1 MLLRNSPHKS
11 PKKES
16 PLKSQGIIKDSPVE
30 RCCFT
35 DVHIDKI
42 RHCFPANVVFKP
54 FDPTALSDL
63 VSDVWVAFPATPFLI
78 GYSYPFPMFTQSFFS
93 LTGISYIQAMP
104 MIWRVLYTFERI
116 IEQEGID
123 LGMAELA
130 ELYDLTT
137 FGSHRYLL
145 KRKAGE
151 DHPIFKVTKNDTNWK
166 RRFFFVKRDSIL
178 DGKDLPKE
186 WATHGRVEDPRRIT
200 ITISVAHLKLT
211 PAAKERVLAFKKLDP
226 EVRSFQII
234 IQDSQEISSASVTM
248 SSAGKSARSV
258 KSASMFGIS
267 DLANVTSSKKKKA
280 PAASPSASAPKASIR
295 GKGKKRKTSEDLQG
309 FPLLRQ
315 QFLDYVN
322 EKLAEIETYLGN
334 VEDQESQIADLQ
346 QMGVLKDLK
355 IGDLEKELR
364 VMKAEAAQRLIDMD
378 NEKQEIT
385 QDAKVSA
392 AIAMYKIQLQM
403 AEEAQDPTFDKGSW
417 DVEGWKARL
426 ADLEDE
432 DEAEEIPMLE
442 GGDAEKDQGG
452 DAGGDETAKV

>member
-1 MLLRNSPHKS
+1 MLLRNSPHKDS
-11 PKKES
+11 KKDS
-16 PLKSQGIIKDSPVE
+16 PLKSQGIIKDSPTE

-35 DVHIDKI
+35 DVHIDRI
-42 RHCFPANVVFKP
+42 RHCFPANAVFKS
-54 FDPTALSDL
+54 FTPTALSDS
-63 VSDVWVAFPATPFLI
+63 VSDTWVAFPATPFTI
-78 GYSYPFPMFTQSFFS
+78 GYSYPFPSFTQSFFS

-116 IEQEGID
+116 IEQKGID
-123 LGMAELA
+123 LGMTELA

-137 FGSHRYLL
+137 FGSYRYLL

-151 DHPIFKVTKNDTNWK
+151 DHPVLKVTKNDTNWK
-166 RRFFFVKRDSIL
+166 RRFFFVRRDSIP

-186 WATHGRVEDPRRIT
+186 WATHGRIEDPRRIT
-200 ITISVAHLKLT
+200 I
-211 PAAKERVLAFKKLDP
+211 
-226 EVRSFQII
+226 
-234 IQDSQEISSASVTM
+234 
-248 SSAGKSARSV
+248 
-258 KSASMFGIS
+258 
-267 DLANVTSSKKKKA
+267 
-280 PAASPSASAPKASIR
+280 SP
-295 GKGKKRKTSEDLQG
+295 
-309 FPLLRQ
+309 
-315 QFLDYVN
+315 
-322 EKLAEIETYLGN
+322 KLAEIETYLGH

-403 AEEAQDPTFDKGSW
+403 AEEAQDPTFDKSSW

-432 DEAEEIPMLE
+432 DEAEDIPMLE
-442 GGDAEKDQGG
+442 GGDADKDQGG
-452 DAGGDETAKV
+452 AAGGDGAAKE

>member
-1 MLLRNSPHKS
+1 MLLRNSPHKDS
-11 PKKES
+11 KKDS
-16 PLKSQGIIKDSPVE
+16 PLKGQGIIKDSPME
-30 RCCFT
+30 RCCFS

-42 RHCFPANVVFKP
+42 RHCFPANVVFKS
-54 FDPTALSDL
+54 FDPTALSDF
-63 VSDVWVAFPATPFLI
+63 VSNTWVAFPATPFLI
-78 GYSYPFPMFTQSFFS
+78 GYSYPFPTFTQSFFF

-166 RRFFFVKRDSIL
+166 RRFFFVKRDSIP

-200 ITISVAHLKLT
+200 ISH
-211 PAAKERVLAFKKLDP
+211 RVLAFKKLDP
-226 EVRSFQII
+226 EVRSFQIT
-234 IQDSQEISSASVTM
+234 IQDSQEISSASATM

-258 KSASMFGIS
+258 KSASIFGIS

-322 EKLAEIETYLGN
+322 EKLAEIETYLGH

-355 IGDLEKELR
+355 IADLEKELR
-364 VMKAEAAQRLIDMD
+364 ATKTEAAQRLIDMD

-392 AIAMYKIQLQM
+392 AITMYRIQLQM
-403 AEEAQDPTFDKGSW
+403 ATEAQDPSFDRSTW

-426 ADLEDE
+426 AELEDDDDAE
-432 DEAEEIPMLE
+432 DIPMLE
-442 GGDAEKDQGG
+442 GGDADKDQGG
-452 DAGGDETAKV
+452 EAGGDGAAKK

>member
-1 MLLRNSPHKS
+1 MLLRNSPHKDS
-11 PKKES
+11 KKDS
-16 PLKSQGIIKDSPVE
+16 PLKSQGIIKDSPTE
-30 RCCFT
+30 RCCFS
-35 DVHIDKI
+35 DAHVDKI
-42 RHCFPANVVFKP
+42 RHCFPANVVFKS
-54 FDPTALSDL
+54 FDPTALSDF
-63 VSDVWVAFPATPFLI
+63 VSDVWVAFPATPFAI
-78 GYSYPFPMFTQSFFS
+78 GYSYPFPDFTQSFFS

-104 MIWRVLYTFERI
+104 MIWMVLYTFERI

-166 RRFFFVKRDSIL
+166 RWFFFVKRDSIP

-211 PAAKERVLAFKKLDP
+211 PAARERVLAFKKLDP
-226 EVRSFQII
+226 EVRSFQVT
-234 IQDSQEISSASVTM
+234 IQDSQEVSSASATM

-258 KSASMFGIS
+258 KSASKFGIS
-267 DLANVTSSKKKKA
+267 DLANVTSSKKKA
-280 PAASPSASAPKASIR
+280 PAASPSVSAPKASIR

-452 DAGGDETAKV
+452 DAGGDEAAKV